1 MLKPIDKGYSV
12 TREAQDEKNNINVL
26 LKGKRTAS
34 RSRIEPLM
42 CRAHVSWVKKALLL
56 EPRAGRETKVRPSTA
71 AVLIDLI
78 V

>member
-1 MLKPIDKGYSV
+1 M
-12 TREAQDEKNNINVL
+12 TREVQDEKNINVM
-26 LKGKRTAS
+26 LKGKWMPS
-34 RSRIEPLM
+34 RSRIEPLT

-71 AVLIDLI
+71 AFLIDLI